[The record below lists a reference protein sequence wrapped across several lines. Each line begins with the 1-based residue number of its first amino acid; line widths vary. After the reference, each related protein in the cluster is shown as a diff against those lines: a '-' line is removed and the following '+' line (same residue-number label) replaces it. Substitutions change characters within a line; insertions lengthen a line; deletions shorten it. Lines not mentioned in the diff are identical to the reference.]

1 MLTHIPRFR
10 KTELRIS
17 GLKAIDPDMDFG
29 DARSLQNMTQLIE
42 DYRNRIEAYHTAL
55 AVIDSSKT
63 EMEEL
68 EKKIG

>member
-1 MLTHIPRFR
+1 
-10 KTELRIS
+10 
-17 GLKAIDPDMDFG
+17 MDFG

-42 DYRNRIEAYHTAL
+42 DYRNRIEAYNTAL